1 MYGLVIPLFLQV
13 LTAPDDQS
21 PEKKKNV
28 NDCKYLKLLHQ
39 YVFFLITKKRDFML
53 FYKDV

>member
-21 PEKKKNV
+21 PEKKKKNV

-39 YVFFLITKKRDFML
+39 YVFF
-53 FYKDV
+53 

>member
-21 PEKKKNV
+21 PEKKKTLMTV
-28 NDCKYLKLLHQ
+28 N
-39 YVFFLITKKRDFML
+39 T
-53 FYKDV
+53 

>member
-21 PEKKKNV
+21 PEKKKKKTLMTV
-28 NDCKYLKLLHQ
+28 N
-39 YVFFLITKKRDFML
+39 T
-53 FYKDV
+53 

>member
-1 MYGLVIPLFLQV
+1 MYGLVIPLFLRV

-39 YVFFLITKKRDFML
+39 YVFF
-53 FYKDV
+53 

>member
-21 PEKKKNV
+21 PEKKKKTLMTV
-28 NDCKYLKLLHQ
+28 N
-39 YVFFLITKKRDFML
+39 T
-53 FYKDV
+53 